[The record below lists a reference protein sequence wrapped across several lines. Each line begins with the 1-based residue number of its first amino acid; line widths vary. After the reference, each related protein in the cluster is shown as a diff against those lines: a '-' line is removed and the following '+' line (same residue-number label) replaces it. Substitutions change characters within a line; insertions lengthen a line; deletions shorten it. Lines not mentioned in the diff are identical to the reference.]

1 MAYAFLAKLK
11 KKSTYD
17 TDYAATK
24 WNPNQT
30 NTNSQN
36 NIIQQSKPRSQMLS
50 WTGHGCYPL
59 QSDPR
64 WWHFCTDCGLQSKK
78 SGQQPCI
85 WIWKDSYIS
94 ELSLHILCVPCLCRE
109 KNSIGG
115 LLPKR
120 IVRSQDSLLQ
130 LQPNH
135 QQSPFEASHRQQL
148 VSWIK
153 GWEVMNPRD
162 EAQRLRWATCSLLK
176 VETLAQY
183 DHHIDP
189 EPN

>member
-1 MAYAFLAKLK
+1 MVVIPFKV
-11 KKSTYD
+11 
-17 TDYAATK
+17 
-24 WNPNQT
+24 
-30 NTNSQN
+30 
-36 NIIQQSKPRSQMLS
+36 I
-50 WTGHGCYPL
+50 HGDGIFAQIVDFNL
-59 QSDPR
+59 
-64 WWHFCTDCGLQSKK
+64 KK

-162 EAQRLRWATCSLLK
+162 EVAQRLRWATCSLLK
-176 VETLAQY
+176 RWPSMTTILTLNRINLEGQGVKRV
-183 DHHIDP
+183 
-189 EPN
+189 NC